1 MEYAIGILS
10 FSLFL
15 STVSAQGFMGMEP
28 IISPTGSG
36 NGIHSV
42 TNNNPSPNARPNGAG
57 GAPNNPAME
66 TVQNPNRLAMAPFL
80 GNQGRAGT
88 VFSRPTN
95 HGNPDPNNLV
105 NMIRRPPQPTMVVKM
120 PHLCQ
125 TASWSTDSMVV
136 MPMPMSSMK
145 TAVGTLPLREGIVTQ
160 QGRRPIP
167 YSMGQIM
174 MLKARNQMMSM
185 AMHEP
190 SPMEGHPM
198 VSANNMV
205 NAASGSNMMNR
216 MVSMSNNMNN
226 MASMMNNIAPS
237 HSVMNNMVPLPEPI
251 AEPVIVNNIVSM
263 PQDNMMNNM
272 AQIPEPNMMNNMVLM
287 PEVNM
292 MNNMAQIPEQ
302 NMINNMVS
310 MPEVNMMNNM
320 APIPEPNMI
329 NNMASM
335 PQVNM
340 MNNMVNNMATSL
352 NMMNNMASMPNVNTM
367 TEMSAVNGQNVMNR
381 MSTSNQNTMKMITSG
396 NNMINNVG
404 SVMSMMATSQNGG
417 APQPNLHQIVW
428 MGPSSKTMV
437 AMSYPNGPSGSNKV
451 RLAVY

>member
-88 VFSRPTN
+88 DFSRPTN
-95 HGNPDPNNLV
+95 PGNPDPNNLV

-145 TAVGTLPLREGIVTQ
+145 TAVGTLPLRGGIVTQ

-198 VSANNMV
+198 VSANNMM

-226 MASMMNNIAPS
+226 MASMINNIAPS

-251 AEPVIVNNIVSM
+251 AEPVIMNSMVSM

-272 AQIPEPNMMNNMVLM
+272 AQIPEQNMM
-287 PEVNM
+287 
-292 MNNMAQIPEQ
+292 
-302 NMINNMVS
+302 NNMVS

-320 APIPEPNMI
+320 APIPEPNMM

-381 MSTSNQNTMKMITSG
+381 MSTSNQNTMKMMTSG

-417 APQPNLHQIVW
+417 DPQPNLHQIVW

>member
-88 VFSRPTN
+88 DFSRPTN
-95 HGNPDPNNLV
+95 PGNPDPNNLV

-145 TAVGTLPLREGIVTQ
+145 TAVGTLPLKGGIVTQ

-198 VSANNMV
+198 VSANNMM

-251 AEPVIVNNIVSM
+251 AEPVMMNNIVSM

-272 AQIPEPNMMNNMVLM
+272 AQIPEQNMMNNMVS
-287 PEVNM
+287 
-292 MNNMAQIPEQ
+292 I
-302 NMINNMVS
+302 
-310 MPEVNMMNNM
+310 PEVNMMNNM
-320 APIPEPNMI
+320 APIPEPNMM

-381 MSTSNQNTMKMITSG
+381 MSTSNQNTMKMMTSG

>member
-88 VFSRPTN
+88 DFSRPTN
-95 HGNPDPNNLV
+95 PGNPDPNNLV

-145 TAVGTLPLREGIVTQ
+145 TAVGTLPLRGGIVTQ

-185 AMHEP
+185 AMHES

-198 VSANNMV
+198 VSANNMM

-226 MASMMNNIAPS
+226 MASMINNIAPS

-251 AEPVIVNNIVSM
+251 AEPVIMNSMVSM

-272 AQIPEPNMMNNMVLM
+272 AQIPEQNMM
-287 PEVNM
+287 
-292 MNNMAQIPEQ
+292 
-302 NMINNMVS
+302 NNMVS

-381 MSTSNQNTMKMITSG
+381 MSTSNQNTMKMMTSG

-417 APQPNLHQIVW
+417 DPQPNLHQIVW

-437 AMSYPNGPSGSNKV
+437 AMSYPNSPSGSNKV

>member
-88 VFSRPTN
+88 DFSRPTN
-95 HGNPDPNNLV
+95 PGNPDPNNLV

-145 TAVGTLPLREGIVTQ
+145 TAVGTLPLRGGIVTQ

-198 VSANNMV
+198 VSANNMM

-251 AEPVIVNNIVSM
+251 AEPVMMNSMVSM
-263 PQDNMMNNM
+263 PQDNMM
-272 AQIPEPNMMNNMVLM
+272 
-287 PEVNM
+287 
-292 MNNMAQIPEQ
+292 
-302 NMINNMVS
+302 NNMVS

-320 APIPEPNMI
+320 APIPEP
-329 NNMASM
+329 
-335 PQVNM
+335 
-340 MNNMVNNMATSL
+340 NMVNNMATSL

-367 TEMSAVNGQNVMNR
+367 TGMSAVNGQNVMNR
-381 MSTSNQNTMKMITSG
+381 MSTSNQNTMKMMTSG

>member
-88 VFSRPTN
+88 DFSRPTN
-95 HGNPDPNNLV
+95 PGNPDPNNLV

-145 TAVGTLPLREGIVTQ
+145 TAVGTLPLRRGIVTQ

-198 VSANNMV
+198 VSANNMM

-226 MASMMNNIAPS
+226 MASMINNIAPS

-251 AEPVIVNNIVSM
+251 AEPVIMNSMVSM

-272 AQIPEPNMMNNMVLM
+272 AQIPEQNMM
-287 PEVNM
+287 
-292 MNNMAQIPEQ
+292 
-302 NMINNMVS
+302 NNMVS

-320 APIPEPNMI
+320 APIPEPNMM

-381 MSTSNQNTMKMITSG
+381 MSTSNQNTMKMMTSG

-417 APQPNLHQIVW
+417 DPQPNLHQIVW

-437 AMSYPNGPSGSNKV
+437 AMSYPNSPSGSNKV

>member
-1 MEYAIGILS
+1 
-10 FSLFL
+10 
-15 STVSAQGFMGMEP
+15 MEP

-88 VFSRPTN
+88 DFSRPTN
-95 HGNPDPNNLV
+95 PGNPDPNNLV
-105 NMIRRPPQPTMVVKM
+105 NMRRRPPQPTMVVRM
-120 PHLCQ
+120 PHLCK

-145 TAVGTLPLREGIVTQ
+145 TAVGTLPLRRGIVTQ

-198 VSANNMV
+198 VSANNMM
-205 NAASGSNMMNR
+205 NAASGSNMMNK
-216 MVSMSNNMNN
+216 MVSMSNDMNN

-251 AEPVIVNNIVSM
+251 AEPVMMNNIVSM

-272 AQIPEPNMMNNMVLM
+272 AQIPEQNMM
-287 PEVNM
+287 
-292 MNNMAQIPEQ
+292 
-302 NMINNMVS
+302 NNMVS

-320 APIPEPNMI
+320 APIPEPNMM

-381 MSTSNQNTMKMITSG
+381 MSTSNQNTMKMMTSG